1 MKQLIA
7 ISLIVLS
14 LVLAATIAQ
23 DTYAISKKDK
33 KARDNIM
40 KSIGK
45 AVEGKYSTVK
55 VVKIRKAGTSVYVV
69 TYNTTKVGPLPNVTI
84 NKAPIAKISVSKLSA
99 NVSDLVQ
106 VTGQES
112 SDPDG
117 SIASYNWT
125 GANFTD
131 NTKQSTDFTFPNE
144 SKVVVGLTV
153 KDNKNATAHAA
164 LEVHQWTPTSEPFPA
179 NTTASNSSIIFVG
192 DVESTTV
199 RDAILKQKPN
209 LDMLVAIGDLG
220 YDSDLKWFKAEYGDV
235 FGEELQ
241 CTVGNHDAAEDG
253 SPTILKEALAFC
265 GDHWYQKVANGT
277 TIVIGFNSNGKASD
291 EAAYVKSIVGDP
303 GIMKSV
309 KTVILVS
316 HKGGNVPPNSHHPAE
331 AAAIYNAIGN
341 IPGKTVIQV
350 NAHNHVLAEA
360 PAKNWFISG
369 AGGRSHY
376 SCGTNSIW
384 TFCNGTSYGYLEFV
398 IDNSNGEILKKAFY
412 DTSGKI
418 ITK

>member
-33 KARDNIM
+33 KARDAIM
-40 KSIGK
+40 KAIGK
-45 AVEGKYSTVK
+45 EVEGKYNNVK
-55 VVKIRKAGTSVYVV
+55 VVKIRKAGTGVYVTV
-69 TYNTTKVGPLPNVTI
+69 YNTTKVGPLPNVTI
-84 NKAPIAKISVSKLSA
+84 NQAPIAKISVSKLTA

-131 NTKQSTDFTFPNE
+131 NTAQSTDFTFPNE
-144 SKVVVGLTV
+144 SKVIIGLTV
-153 KDNKNATAHAA
+153 MDNKNATAHAA
-164 LEVHQWTPTSEPFPA
+164 LEIHQWTPPSPEPIPA
-179 NTTASNSSIIFVG
+179 NASNSSIVFVG

-199 RDAILKQKPN
+199 RDAILNQKPD
-209 LDMLVAIGDLG
+209 LDMIVVDGDLG

-241 CTVGNHDAAEDG
+241 CTIGNHESAEDG
-253 SPTILKEALAFC
+253 ASNVIKDAKAFC
-265 GDHWYQKVANGT
+265 GDHWYQKTANGT

-291 EAAYVKSIVGDP
+291 ETAYVKSIIGDT

-309 KTVILVS
+309 KNVILVS
-316 HKGGNVPPNSHHPAE
+316 HKGGHVPPNSHHGAE
-331 AAAIYNAIGN
+331 AADVYSAIGN
-341 IPGKTVIQV
+341 IPGKQTIQV
-350 NAHNHVLAEA
+350 NAHNHVLASS
-360 PAKNWFISG
+360 PANNWFISG

-376 SCGTNSIW
+376 ECGTDKVW
-384 TFCNGTSYGYLEFV
+384 TFCNNTKYGYLEFV
-398 IDNSNGEILKKAFY
+398 IDNTNGEILKKAFY